1 MAQND
6 IMLSD
11 LTAAA
16 DLPAGT
22 LFYIAVED
30 QESESGYE
38 SLKVTS
44 EIVGA
49 KLLSTYNFPALFDTT
64 AKNAAGAI
72 NELAARPTYKEL
84 TATLLTGQT
93 TVTISDAAILT
104 TSTIDI
110 YTNVFGLSPEA
121 VSVSTGSITMTFSEQ
136 SADVSI
142 KIRVS

>member
-22 LFYIAVED
+22 LFYVAVEN
-30 QESESGYE
+30 QEAESGYD

-84 TATLLTGQT
+84 TATLTAGST
-93 TVTISDAAILT
+93 SVTISDAAILT

-110 YTNVFGLSPEA
+110 YTDVFGLSPEA

-136 SADVSI
+136 SANVSI